1 MQYINFIQDP
11 SNDYPG
17 ETIAYLKLC
26 GISIAAAII
35 IGVLLGAL
43 VSRNAIVAFLAVNL
57 SGLIRAIPIIAIF
70 LMFVP
75 TLGIGFKPAIIA
87 LIILGIPPIL
97 LNTYTG
103 IRGVEPAMIDAAKGM
118 GMTTLQ
124 IATRIQA
131 PLVTPLVAAGIRTSA
146 VQIVAT
152 ATLGGFIAAGGYG
165 DYIIDAINVGNNTEL
180 IVGAVSVAILAIF
193 VEVFMSWLQ
202 SALTPQGSKY
212 RSRWRQPKHDTV
224 SCGTLILHTFIGL
237 VILRRKKWF
246 FSDAHQER
254 SFYCCSLS
262 FPCSSCQH
270 AVVLQ
275 VEALRL
281 PLARPPR
288 PQKYR

>member
-11 SNDYPG
+11 SNDYLG

-43 VSRNAIVAFLAVNL
+43 VSRNAIVAFIAVNL

-70 LMFVP
+70 LAFVP

-103 IRGVEPAMIDAAKGM
+103 IRGIDPAMIDAAKGM

-146 VQIVAT
+146 VQIIAT

-180 IVGAVSVAILAIF
+180 IVGAVSVAILAIV

-202 SALTPQGSKY
+202 SALTPK
-212 RSRWRQPKHDTV
+212 
-224 SCGTLILHTFIGL
+224 GL
-237 VILRRKKWF
+237 KV
-246 FSDAHQER
+246 QE
-254 SFYCCSLS
+254 
-262 FPCSSCQH
+262 
-270 AVVLQ
+270 Q
-275 VEALRL
+275 VAT
-281 PLARPPR
+281 ATA
-288 PQKYR
+288 

>member
-11 SNDYPG
+11 SNDYLG

-26 GISIAAAII
+26 GFSIAAAII

-43 VSRNAIVAFLAVNL
+43 VSRNAIVAFIAVNL

-70 LMFVP
+70 LTFVP

-103 IRGVEPAMIDAAKGM
+103 IRGVDPAMIDAAKGM

-146 VQIVAT
+146 VQIIAT

-165 DYIIDAINVGNNTEL
+165 DYIVDAINVGNNTEL

-202 SALTPQGSKY
+202 SAWTPQGLK
-212 RSRWRQPKHDTV
+212 V
-224 SCGTLILHTFIGL
+224 
-237 VILRRKKWF
+237 
-246 FSDAHQER
+246 QE
-254 SFYCCSLS
+254 
-262 FPCSSCQH
+262 
-270 AVVLQ
+270 Q
-275 VEALRL
+275 VAT
-281 PLARPPR
+281 A
-288 PQKYR
+288 KA

>member
-11 SNDYPG
+11 SNDYLG

-26 GISIAAAII
+26 GFSIAAAII

-43 VSRNAIVAFLAVNL
+43 VSRNAIVAFIAVNL

-70 LMFVP
+70 LTFVP

-103 IRGVEPAMIDAAKGM
+103 IRGVDPAMIEAAKGM

-146 VQIVAT
+146 VQIIAT

-165 DYIIDAINVGNNTEL
+165 DYIVDAINVGNNTEL

-202 SALTPQGSKY
+202 SALTPQGLK
-212 RSRWRQPKHDTV
+212 V
-224 SCGTLILHTFIGL
+224 
-237 VILRRKKWF
+237 
-246 FSDAHQER
+246 QE
-254 SFYCCSLS
+254 
-262 FPCSSCQH
+262 
-270 AVVLQ
+270 Q
-275 VEALRL
+275 VAT
-281 PLARPPR
+281 A
-288 PQKYR
+288 KA

>member
-11 SNDYPG
+11 SNDYLG

-26 GISIAAAII
+26 GFSIAAAII

-70 LMFVP
+70 LTFVP

-103 IRGVEPAMIDAAKGM
+103 IRGVDPAMIDAAKGM

-165 DYIIDAINVGNNTEL
+165 DYIVDAINVGNNTEL
-180 IVGAVSVAILAIF
+180 IVGAASVAILAIF

-202 SALTPQGSKY
+202 SALTPQGLK
-212 RSRWRQPKHDTV
+212 V
-224 SCGTLILHTFIGL
+224 
-237 VILRRKKWF
+237 
-246 FSDAHQER
+246 QE
-254 SFYCCSLS
+254 
-262 FPCSSCQH
+262 
-270 AVVLQ
+270 Q
-275 VEALRL
+275 VAT
-281 PLARPPR
+281 A
-288 PQKYR
+288 KA